1 MVKEKNIFLFYG
13 ENIGLKKYL
22 KELILIEKK
31 KISNKINILYYVED
45 EILKQTELV
54 YNSISSE
61 SLFLDKQIFIIE
73 KSSDKFLKILEKILE
88 YDDGSFSFILLSDIL
103 DKKSKLRNISEKNK
117 QIICVPCYKDNLR
130 TLEIIAKKEL
140 NKEDIK
146 CSNETISFL
155 INKSA
160 GDRNYLLNEL
170 NKIKLFSKNNKTI
183 SNDQIKKLLY
193 SPEDEDA
200 EQLVNDC
207 LNGNTQIIKKYIAQS
222 HNNNINYILI
232 LRVLSR
238 KIEKLISLSELKN
251 QLSIDKIISTAKPPI
266 FWKDIP
272 LIKTQLKNWN
282 INELKKII
290 LEINNVE
297 IECKESYDNATM
309 IFLNFL
315 SSIRNKVSN
324 YP

>member
-1 MVKEKNIFLFYG
+1 
-13 ENIGLKKYL
+13 
-22 KELILIEKK
+22 KK
-31 KISNKINILYYVED
+31 KTNNKINILYYVED
-45 EILKQTELV
+45 EILKQTELL

-140 NKEDIK
+140 NKENII

-155 INKSA
+155 INKAA

-200 EQLVNDC
+200 E
-207 LNGNTQIIKKYIAQS
+207 
-222 HNNNINYILI
+222 
-232 LRVLSR
+232 
-238 KIEKLISLSELKN
+238 
-251 QLSIDKIISTAKPPI
+251 
-266 FWKDIP
+266 
-272 LIKTQLKNWN
+272 
-282 INELKKII
+282 
-290 LEINNVE
+290 
-297 IECKESYDNATM
+297 
-309 IFLNFL
+309 
-315 SSIRNKVSN
+315 
-324 YP
+324 